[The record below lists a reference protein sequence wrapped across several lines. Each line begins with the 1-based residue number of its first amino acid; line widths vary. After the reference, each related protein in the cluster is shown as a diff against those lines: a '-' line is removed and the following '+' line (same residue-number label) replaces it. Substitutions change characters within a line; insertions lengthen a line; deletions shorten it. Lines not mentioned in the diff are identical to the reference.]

1 MSISEAD
8 EHTIGGL
15 LQKRREIVDQIAMKR
30 DQIAV
35 LAGDIEAIDH
45 VLETLGYSGMLEA
58 VPQLPRRVIFYRG
71 QLREWLLAQ
80 LREHGPATSRALA
93 ERLAQVQR
101 KDLSDKRLMNDL
113 ARHIGK
119 MLYNLK
125 SGRVVI
131 ASRGKKRTE
140 NVWKVALV
148 PKHA

>member
-1 MSISEAD
+1 MSISEAG

-30 DQIAV
+30 EQIGV
-35 LAGDIEAIDH
+35 LADDIEAIDH
-45 VLETLGYSGMLEA
+45 VLQTLGYTGMLEA

-71 QLREWLLAQ
+71 QLREWLLTQ

-101 KDLSDKRLMNDL
+101 KDLSDKRLMDDL

-125 SGRVVI
+125 SERLVI
-131 ASRGKKRTE
+131 AALGKKRTE
-140 NVWKVALV
+140 NLWKVV
-148 PKHA
+148 T